1 MTGQIVVDG
10 QLPLLLTEPRY
21 LIGRGDG
28 CQILL
33 PEGDGAVSRR
43 HALLERDPQGIWS
56 IVDLGS
62 RNGTLVNGEHLTD
75 RHSLSDGDRI
85 SVGKSQIVLALP
97 RSQPTIA
104 VASPTFEES
113 PRANPTIAVEVAAVQ
128 AAAIA
133 PPTSLG
139 HENVPVSPPS
149 PPTYSPPVQAAHEP
163 TPTQPVERPSP
174 PAPPASAY
182 EKPQRSYEPSQ
193 QSYEPP
199 QQSYEPPRPV
209 YSSPVPQPEPTYTPS
224 PAHSY
229 SEAGARPTGSG
240 AGGMGFVISGVA
252 LIAVCLVTYLAYIE
266 PKMTEYQS
274 VGGQL
279 AGGLMSMLGNNS
291 YVQQFQALY
300 YERIACIVGGFIGAG
315 LVLVGVLKRR

>member
-1 MTGQIVVDG
+1 MTGQIIVDG

-43 HALLERDPQGIWS
+43 HALLERDPQGVWS

-62 RNGTLVNGEHLTD
+62 RNGTLMNGERVTD

-104 VASPTFEES
+104 VEAPAIQES
-113 PRANPTIAVEVAAVQ
+113 LRANPTIAVEAAAVQ
-128 AAAIA
+128 ATAVA
-133 PPTSLG
+133 PPTSPG
-139 HENVPVSPPS
+139 HESVPVPRSPP
-149 PPTYSPPVQAAHEP
+149 PAYAPQVQGAYEP
-163 TPTQPVERPSP
+163 TSTQPAERSSL
-174 PAPPASAY
+174 PAPTATAY
-182 EKPQRSYEPSQ
+182 EKPQRNYEPS
-193 QSYEPP
+193 

-209 YSSPVPQPEPTYTPS
+209 YSSPVSQPEPTYTPS

-240 AGGMGFVISGVA
+240 AGGMGFIISGVA

-266 PKMTEYQS
+266 PKMAEYQS

-291 YVQQFQALY
+291 YVQQFQTLY
-300 YERIACIVGGFIGAG
+300 YERIACIVGGFLGAG

>member
-1 MTGQIVVDG
+1 MTGQIIVDG

-43 HALLERDPQGIWS
+43 HALLERDPQGVWS

-62 RNGTLVNGEHLTD
+62 RNGTLVNGERVTD

-104 VASPTFEES
+104 VEAPTFEES
-113 PRANPTIAVEVAAVQ
+113 PRANPTIAVDAAVVQ
-128 AAAIA
+128 AAAVA
-133 PPTSLG
+133 PPIFLG
-139 HENVPVSPPS
+139 HENVPIS
-149 PPTYSPPVQAAHEP
+149 T
-163 TPTQPVERPSP
+163 PSP
-174 PAPPASAY
+174 PAYSPPFQAAPEPTSTQPAEWPSPPVPPDY
-182 EKPQRSYEPSQ
+182 EKSQRSYEPS
-193 QSYEPP
+193 P
-199 QQSYEPPRPV
+199 QPHEQPRPV
-209 YSSPVPQPEPTYTPS
+209 YSPPVPRPEPPYAPS

-229 SEAGARPTGSG
+229 PEAGARPTGSG
-240 AGGMGFVISGVA
+240 AGGIGFVISGVA

-266 PKMTEYQS
+266 PRMAEFQS

>member
-62 RNGTLVNGEHLTD
+62 HNGTSVNGERVTD
-75 RHSLSDGDRI
+75 RRSLSDGDRI

-104 VASPTFEES
+104 VASPIFEES
-113 PRANPTIAVEVAAVQ
+113 PRANPTIAVEAATVQ

-149 PPTYSPPVQAAHEP
+149 PPAYPPPVQAAHEP
-163 TPTQPVERPSP
+163 TPTQPFERPSP
-174 PAPPASAY
+174 PAPAY
-182 EKPQRSYEPSQ
+182 EKPQRNYEPS
-193 QSYEPP
+193 

-209 YSSPVPQPEPTYTPS
+209 YSSPVSQPEPTYTPS

-240 AGGMGFVISGVA
+240 AGGMGFIISGVA

-266 PKMTEYQS
+266 PKMAEYQS

-291 YVQQFQALY
+291 YVQQFQTLY
-300 YERIACIVGGFIGAG
+300 YERIACIVGGFLGAG

>member
-1 MTGQIVVDG
+1 MIGQIIVDG

-43 HALLERDPQGIWS
+43 HALLERDPQGTWS

-62 RNGTLVNGEHLTD
+62 HNGTLVNGERLTD
-75 RHSLSDGDRI
+75 RRSLSDGDRI

-104 VASPTFEES
+104 VEAPAFEEA
-113 PRANPTIAVEVAAVQ
+113 PRANPTIAVEAAAVH
-128 AAAIA
+128 AAVA

-139 HENVPVSPPS
+139 HENIPVALSPPA
-149 PPTYSPPVQAAHEP
+149 YSPTVQAAHEL
-163 TPTQPVERPSP
+163 TPTQPVEGSSP
-174 PAPPASAY
+174 PAPTAY
-182 EKPQRSYEPSQ
+182 EKPQRNYEPSQ
-193 QSYEPP
+193 QSF
-199 QQSYEPPRPV
+199 EPPRPV
-209 YSSPVPQPEPTYTPS
+209 YSPPVPQPEPTYAPS
-224 PAHSY
+224 PTHSY
-229 SEAGARPTGSG
+229 SEAGARPTGNG

-252 LIAVCLVTYLAYIE
+252 LIAICLVTYLAYIE
-266 PKMTEYQS
+266 PRMAEYQS

>member
-43 HALLERDPQGIWS
+43 HALLERDPQGVWS

-62 RNGTLVNGEHLTD
+62 RNGTLMNGERVTD

-104 VASPTFEES
+104 VEAPAIQES
-113 PRANPTIAVEVAAVQ
+113 LRANPTIAVEAAAVQ
-128 AAAIA
+128 ATAVA
-133 PPTSLG
+133 PPTSPG
-139 HENVPVSPPS
+139 HESVPVPRSPP
-149 PPTYSPPVQAAHEP
+149 PAYAPQVQGAYEP
-163 TPTQPVERPSP
+163 TSTQPAERSSLPVP
-174 PAPPASAY
+174 PDY
-182 EKPQRSYEPSQ
+182 EKSQRSYEPS
-193 QSYEPP
+193 P
-199 QQSYEPPRPV
+199 QPHEQPRPV
-209 YSSPVPQPEPTYTPS
+209 YSPPVPRPEPPYAPS

-229 SEAGARPTGSG
+229 PEAGARPTGSG
-240 AGGMGFVISGVA
+240 AGGIGFVISGVA

-266 PKMTEYQS
+266 PRMAEFQS

>member
-10 QLPLLLTEPRY
+10 QLPLLLTEPRC

-62 RNGTLVNGEHLTD
+62 HNGTSVNGERVTD
-75 RHSLSDGDRI
+75 RRSLSDGDRI

-104 VASPTFEES
+104 VASPIFEES
-113 PRANPTIAVEVAAVQ
+113 PRANPTIAVEAATVQ

-149 PPTYSPPVQAAHEP
+149 PPAYPPPVQAAHEP
-163 TPTQPVERPSP
+163 TPTQPFERPSP
-174 PAPPASAY
+174 PAPAY
-182 EKPQRSYEPSQ
+182 EKPQRNYEPS
-193 QSYEPP
+193 

-209 YSSPVPQPEPTYTPS
+209 YSSPVSQPEPTYTPS

-240 AGGMGFVISGVA
+240 AGGMGFIISGVA

-266 PKMTEYQS
+266 PKMAEYQS

-291 YVQQFQALY
+291 YVQQFQTLY
-300 YERIACIVGGFIGAG
+300 YERIACIVGGFLGAG

>member
-43 HALLERDPQGIWS
+43 HALLERDPQGVWS

-62 RNGTLVNGEHLTD
+62 RNGTSVNGERVTD
-75 RHSLSDGDRI
+75 RRSLSDGDRI

-104 VASPTFEES
+104 VASPIFEES
-113 PRANPTIAVEVAAVQ
+113 PRANPTIAVEAATVQ

-149 PPTYSPPVQAAHEP
+149 PPAYPPPVQAAHEP
-163 TPTQPVERPSP
+163 TPTQPFERPSP
-174 PAPPASAY
+174 PAPAY
-182 EKPQRSYEPSQ
+182 EKPQRNYEPS
-193 QSYEPP
+193 

-209 YSSPVPQPEPTYTPS
+209 YSSPVSQPEPTYTPS

-240 AGGMGFVISGVA
+240 AGGMGFIISGVA

-266 PKMTEYQS
+266 PKMAEYQS

-291 YVQQFQALY
+291 YVQQFQTLY
-300 YERIACIVGGFIGAG
+300 YERIACIVGGFLGAG